1 MNILVALR
9 MASPLA
15 PWREDVTSGRLKKTV
30 LWFGSV
36 KPHVKTT
43 KRSNAE
49 LLQASSPWPSGTVS
63 GVFFEQ
69 RRWEELYEYLG
80 CIENGQ
86 SFGALK
92 GDVTSGRLKKTVL
105 WFGSVK
111 PHVKTIKK
119 IQRRVAPSQF
129 PLAQWHR
136 IWGVFWATEMGGA
149 LWISWLHWEWSVLG
163 ALKGDVTSGRL
174 KKTVLWFGSVKPHV
188 KTIKK
193 IQRRVAPSQF
203 PLAQWHRIWGVFEQR
218 RWEELYEYLGCIENG
233 QSFGALKGDVT
244 SGRLKKTVLWF
255 GSVKP
260 HVKTIKKIQRR
271 VAPSQFPLAQW
282 HRIWGVF
289 WATEMG
295 GALWISWLH
304 WEWPVLWRPE
314 GRCHFRAVKKD
325 RSLIWQRKTPCKNH

>member
-1 MNILVALR
+1 M
-9 MASPLA
+9 
-15 PWREDVTSGRLKKTV
+15 
-30 LWFGSV
+30 
-36 KPHVKTT
+36 
-43 KRSNAE
+43 
-49 LLQASSPWPSGTVS
+49 LQASSPWPSGTVS

-92 GDVTSGRLKKTVL
+92 GDVTSGLLKKTVL

-149 LWISWLHWEWSVLG
+149 LWISWLHWEWP
-163 ALKGDVTSGRL
+163 
-174 KKTVLWFGSVKPHV
+174 VLWRP
-188 KTIKK
+188 
-193 IQRRVAPSQF
+193 
-203 PLAQWHRIWGVFEQR
+203 E
-218 RWEELYEYLGCIENG
+218 
-233 QSFGALKGDVT
+233 
-244 SGRLKKTVLWF
+244 GRCHFRAVKKTVLWF

>member
-1 MNILVALR
+1 MLQASSPWPSGTVSGVFFEQRRWEELYEYLGCIENGQSFGALKG
-9 MASPLA
+9 
-15 PWREDVTSGRLKKTV
+15 DVTSGRLKKTV

-36 KPHVKTT
+36 KPHVKTI
-43 KRSNAE
+43 KRSNGE

-111 PHVKTIKK
+111 PHVKTIKRSNAELL
-119 IQRRVAPSQF
+119 QASSPWPS
-129 PLAQWHR
+129 
-136 IWGVFWATEMGGA
+136 GT
-149 LWISWLHWEWSVLG
+149 
-163 ALKGDVTSGRL
+163 
-174 KKTVLWFGSVKPHV
+174 
-188 KTIKK
+188 
-193 IQRRVAPSQF
+193 
-203 PLAQWHRIWGVFEQR
+203 
-218 RWEELYEYLGCIENG
+218 
-233 QSFGALKGDVT
+233 
-244 SGRLKKTVLWF
+244 
-255 GSVKP
+255 
-260 HVKTIKKIQRR
+260 
-271 VAPSQFPLAQW
+271 
-282 HRIWGVF
+282 VF